1 MGSGA
6 VVLLDGLDRV
16 HETMHRMLGDISAEE
31 LVCEPHPSIGW
42 LAWRLTRVTDSIP
55 SSLANR
61 EQLWIADDWA
71 ARFGMAPERSDFGR
85 AHSHTREQVKVFKA
99 SPELLLAYHDAVYE
113 RTKAYFE
120 SLTDEEL
127 ARVLDEPQYTPLPTV
142 SVRLVSWL
150 ENAMHNAGQMVF
162 LKAYHRLGG
171 WFPSE
176 AKDRTTLR

>member
-6 VVLLDGLDRV
+6 IVFVDALGRV
-16 HETMHRMLGDISAEE
+16 HETMHRMLGDITEDE
-31 LVCEPHPSIGW
+31 LVREPHPSIGW

-55 SSLANR
+55 SGMANR
-61 EQLWIADDWA
+61 EQLWVADGWA
-71 ARFGMAPERSDFGR
+71 ERFGMKPEPYDFGR
-85 AHSHTREQVKVFKA
+85 SHSHTRQQVKDLKC
-99 SPELLLAYHDAVYE
+99 SSELLLDYHDAVYE
-113 RTKAYFE
+113 RTKAYFA

-127 ARVLDEPQYTPLPTV
+127 ARELNEPQYTPLPTV

-150 ENAMHNAGQMVF
+150 ENAMHNAGQIVY